1 MNNFNIQDIKKLK
14 EKKSQII
21 IFGSGFYGKLAFS
34 ALKQKDLDVDFFVD
48 ENPTQ
53 HGKILFEKQIISL
66 DQLKDKSRDAVIFLC
81 SSYVIHSISKRLQE
95 LSFKNLFNCISLFED
110 TQFNKENLS
119 FSEVNNYLDIKT
131 INRKIEIYKSGCRN
145 VNKDIKELNIKYI
158 AIMITEACSMK
169 CKDCSN
175 LMQYYQNPKNSD
187 INILLNSVGKV
198 MEAVDNVFEFRVLGG
213 EPFMNKEIGKII
225 HYLKKYEKV
234 SQIVIYTNG
243 TILPKNENLEELKDP
258 KILMDITNYGALSK
272 NHDRLI
278 ELLTKENIP
287 FLTTIPKWTDSG
299 RINYQKKSEDQLKFM
314 FKNCCTNDYLTLL
327 NGKLYRC
334 PFSANAM
341 NLHAIPINQSE
352 FIDLEKNFSREEL
365 RKEIIKLYYSP
376 EFLTACN
383 YCNGRDFTTPRI
395 ESALQ
400 TKTIIPIP
408 EFENKIFL

>member
-1 MNNFNIQDIKKLK
+1 
-14 EKKSQII
+14 
-21 IFGSGFYGKLAFS
+21 
-34 ALKQKDLDVDFFVD
+34 
-48 ENPTQ
+48 
-53 HGKILFEKQIISL
+53 
-66 DQLKDKSRDAVIFLC
+66 
-81 SSYVIHSISKRLQE
+81 
-95 LSFKNLFNCISLFED
+95 
-110 TQFNKENLS
+110 
-119 FSEVNNYLDIKT
+119 
-131 INRKIEIYKSGCRN
+131 
-145 VNKDIKELNIKYI
+145 
-158 AIMITEACSMK
+158 
-169 CKDCSN
+169 
-175 LMQYYQNPKNSD
+175 MQYYQNPKNSD

-352 FIDLEKNFSREEL
+352 FIDLEENFSREEL